1 MAGVLGMK
9 INAEVLKEDVSDI
22 LEEMSNFDKVVLG
35 RC

>member
-9 INAEVLKEDVSDI
+9 LNAEVLKEDVSDI
-22 LEEMSNFDKVVLG
+22 LEISNFDKVVWR